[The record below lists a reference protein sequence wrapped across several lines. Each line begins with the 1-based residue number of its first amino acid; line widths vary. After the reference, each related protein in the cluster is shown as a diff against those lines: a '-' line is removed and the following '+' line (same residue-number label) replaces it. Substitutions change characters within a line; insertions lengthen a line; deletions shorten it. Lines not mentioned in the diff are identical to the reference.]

1 VALDVIRYGDRRR
14 VEVRLSEAPG
24 TALAAPAA
32 QAPRAAAG
40 ASKLGLG
47 VQPVSP
53 ELVREYNL
61 AGPAEGL
68 VVTDVERMSV
78 AARNGVGEGT
88 RIVAVDGQEV
98 RDVEGF
104 RRLVERKGPGQV
116 ISLRIRFR
124 AGEGS
129 IVNIRLPD

>member
-14 VEVRLSEAPG
+14 VEVRLSEAPA
-24 TALAAPAA
+24 TALEAPVA

-47 VQPVSP
+47 VQPISP
-53 ELVREYNL
+53 ELVRQYDL
-61 AGPAEGL
+61 GGPAEGL

-88 RIVAVDGQEV
+88 RIVAVDGQAV

-124 AGEGS
+124 TGEGS
-129 IVNIRLPD
+129 IINIRLPD